1 MRNSLNPTHLPPIN
15 KDKIR
20 NKVERELSINSK
32 ISSIKKERDRDKEKE
47 MTDDLNEN
55 KSTKHSFNTNDN
67 NFNFKNINKQENKEK
82 KLNIKQELSPESKIS
97 LRNLELVRK
106 MSEKVKKVREDKIM
120 QLNKHRQTPMERF
133 NKIKKFFQ
141 LKIGSGSPRPFDIE
155 NLKFLMIQ
163 KKGKIIQIYII
174 MKIYIFMKLYMEEIV
189 QK

>member
-1 MRNSLNPTHLPPIN
+1 
-15 KDKIR
+15 
-20 NKVERELSINSK
+20 
-32 ISSIKKERDRDKEKE
+32 

-82 KLNIKQELSPESKIS
+82 KLNIIQELSPESKIS

-133 NKIKKFFQ
+133 NNIKKFFQ
-141 LKIGSGSPRPFDIE
+141 LKVGSGSPRPFDHRKFEIFNDSKEGKNNSNLYNNE
-155 NLKFLMIQ
+155 NIVFIVLN
-163 KKGKIIQIYII
+163 
-174 MKIYIFMKLYMEEIV
+174 IFFWGEPGLFG
-189 QK
+189 